1 MIMEPSS
8 ATLSLT
14 QKDIER
20 ILPRGLIIMAR
31 DTDDLYEP
39 GRCGFPYP
47 KLLFECGIT
56 KAQWE
61 NVCDSLVKPLDKRR
75 PQRYAERQPR
85 PHRGI
90 AYELEKVLDI
100 AAKLDQKFFRPKGI
114 VMRLDSKH
122 IIFLYSKH
130 TLRRT

>member
-8 ATLSLT
+8 SILSLT

-20 ILPRGLIIMAR
+20 ILPRGLIIMAK
-31 DTDDLYEP
+31 DTDLLYQQ

-56 KAQWE
+56 KAQWK
-61 NVCDSLVKPLDKRR
+61 NVCDSLVEPLDKHGPSIFATRR
-75 PQRYAERQPR
+75 PR
-85 PHRGI
+85 PYRGI
-90 AYELEKVLDI
+90 AYELEKILDI

-122 IIFLYSKH
+122 IVFLY
-130 TLRRT
+130 